1 MNENKNL
8 KKGLGIHARRFIAY
22 VVLILVTFACLFWF
36 YVLFINATR
45 SNGELQAGFTPLPS
59 THLLENWNESVTRNT
74 SGMAG
79 YDKQSDRIGTVSS
92 VMHLFFNH
100 DGLRHSCI

>member
-45 SNGELQAGFTPLPS
+45 SNGELQAGLHHCQAHICWKT
-59 THLLENWNESVTRNT
+59 
-74 SGMAG
+74 
-79 YDKQSDRIGTVSS
+79 GTIWYTERFRYGRV
-92 VMHLFFNH
+92 
-100 DGLRHSCI
+100 

>member
-36 YVLFINATR
+36 YVLFINA
-45 SNGELQAGFTPLPS
+45 N
-59 THLLENWNESVTRNT
+59 
-74 SGMAG
+74 
-79 YDKQSDRIGTVSS
+79 
-92 VMHLFFNH
+92 
-100 DGLRHSCI
+100 